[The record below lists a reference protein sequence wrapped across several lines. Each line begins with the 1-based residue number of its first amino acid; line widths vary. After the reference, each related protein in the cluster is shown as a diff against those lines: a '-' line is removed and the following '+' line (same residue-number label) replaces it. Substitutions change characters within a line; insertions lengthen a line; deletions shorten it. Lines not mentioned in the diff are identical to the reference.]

1 MSDRLRSLGF
11 RVFIVPEAATIVIT
25 GGGIWKDYRDM
36 TQDQALAF
44 EGNLMKT
51 KMALEDAFYG
61 IAEAS
66 GEPSVIICDRGTMDT
81 AAYLPT
87 ASFEVLLDEYG
98 WNVMNL
104 RDRRYDA
111 VFHLVSA
118 AIGAEKY
125 YTTENN
131 AARTETIG
139 EARVLDFKILNAWV
153 GHPTI
158 RIVDNSTDFQEKIKR
173 VVRDV
178 CQFIGAPKPV
188 NYKRKF
194 LIQDTNVVIPSDV
207 KLEQF
212 EVEQTYLVKPK
223 IGDLSSST
231 GFIFVRRR
239 GQNGSYHYSYSMLR
253 DEPGDSHEK
262 IVLERQ
268 ISGREYVALLKVW

>member
-1 MSDRLRSLGF
+1 MLSDRLRSLGF

-25 GGGIWKDYRDM
+25 GGGIWKDYREM
-36 TQDQALAF
+36 TADQALAF

-51 KMALEDAFYG
+51 KMALEDAFHS

-81 AAYLPT
+81 SAYLP
-87 ASFEVLLDEYG
+87 SGSWEVLLDEYG

-131 AARTETIG
+131 AARTETLE
-139 EARVLDFKILNAWV
+139 EARALDFKILNAWV
-153 GHPTI
+153 GHPVI
-158 RIVDNSTDFQEKIKR
+158 RIVDNSTDFQGKIKR
-173 VVRDV
+173 VITHV

-194 LIQDTNVVIPSDV
+194 VIRNQEIHIPV
-207 KLEQF
+207 KYEQF
-212 EVEQTYLVKPK
+212 EVEQTYLVKPEM
-223 IGDLSSST
+223 SSN
-231 GFIFVRRR
+231 GFTFIRRR
-239 GQNGSYHYSYSMLR
+239 GQNGSFHYGYSSVR
-253 DEPGDSHEK
+253 DVPGDDQEK
-262 IVLERQ
+262 IVQERQ
-268 ISGREYVALLKVW
+268 ISGREYVALLQV